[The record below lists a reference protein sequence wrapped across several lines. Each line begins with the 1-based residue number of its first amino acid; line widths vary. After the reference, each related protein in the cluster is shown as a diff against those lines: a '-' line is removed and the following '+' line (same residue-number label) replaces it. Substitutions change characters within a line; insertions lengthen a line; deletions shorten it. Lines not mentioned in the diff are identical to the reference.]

1 MLESYFNLV
10 IAVVRIGISSIL
22 CTDLGRRDA
31 CIRSPDKSGVYVD
44 EVWPVCTE
52 RIREIESWPCL
63 NFAVERD
70 EPMHRCGREKQ
81 KRSDEEWERGDVVPF
96 TPSNIGIHKST
107 VIVIV

>member
-10 IAVVRIGISSIL
+10 IVVGISSIL

-70 EPMHRCGREKQ
+70 EPMHRCGRLETKK
-81 KRSDEEWERGDVVPF
+81 KR
-96 TPSNIGIHKST
+96 
-107 VIVIV
+107 